1 MSRTTA
7 TTWSISSPY
16 PGPRPYT
23 WNEADRL
30 FGRDR
35 ELADLRNLVCSYRA
49 TLLYAQSG
57 AGKSSLVAKLGP
69 ALVGKGSDQD
79 MVVMT
84 CRVGACSDPTRENV
98 FVGSALASLT
108 LGDADLLFD
117 HDNPPDEH
125 LTLMAGLVAALKGRD
140 LASERTAGG
149 WTLARPCLLVI
160 DQIEELFTTN
170 LTRWSQ
176 RQPFIEQLA
185 AALKATD
192 DLNVLLV
199 IREDY
204 VALLDAYASL
214 LPQGL
219 RIRYRIDRL
228 RKEEAKKAVQGPLA
242 NEPIGI
248 ELPEAVAET
257 IVTDLLRTKVVEPD
271 GDRVVEI
278 QGEFVEPLHLQV
290 ACENLWRVLSA
301 ARLVPVS
308 DAKPVPPGHFA
319 FTRQSQHYF
328 ASSEVLGDIETAL
341 RVGYD
346 RALRAASRSGGVRE
360 GRLRAL
366 VRRRLITPN
375 QTRGIVDLATLA
387 RDGMEKAIDGL
398 IEARIVRREPRS
410 GSPWFELPHDRL
422 LHPII
427 ESNRRFRL
435 ARIKTLAA
443 VALLFVASGAL
454 VGGTE
459 LYRRWQ
465 RTQRSSEKAEREGEV
480 KGRENAD
487 RELTERLAKTADT
500 VRAPRRSAG
509 SAMPATEDMKPPSA
523 ATQSFEGLL
532 KEIGRE
538 KEDLLRRIRERDEVI
553 RQKDETIRGLQ
564 SPPVVPTS
572 FKGKRPARPG
582 ASAALAPVRPLA
594 AVDIKPVVEAPEV
607 EGKHGIYDF
616 SISLRIPPEQRDHVR
631 KATYTF
637 NHPTFKRR
645 AQSSTQPENGF
656 RVGYRGWGCLNEVG
670 VTLDLDDG
678 GQVVLSINM
687 CSQLGW

>member
-1 MSRTTA
+1 MSRATA
-7 TTWSISSPY
+7 SPWTISSPF

-69 ALVGKGSDQD
+69 ALAGKGSDQD

-108 LGDADLLFD
+108 LGDAELLFD
-117 HDNPPDEH
+117 QDNLPDER
-125 LTLMAGLVAALKGRD
+125 LTLAAGLAVALKERD
-140 LASERTAGG
+140 LVSEGEAGRV
-149 WTLARPCLLVI
+149 TLARPCLLII
-160 DQIEELFTTN
+160 DQIEEMFTTN
-170 LTRWSQ
+170 LARWSQ

-185 AALKATD
+185 ATLKTMD

-199 IREDY
+199 IRQDY

-248 ELPEAVAET
+248 ELPEAVTET

-290 ACENLWRVLSA
+290 ACENLWRVLTA
-301 ARLVPVS
+301 ARVVPGP
-308 DAKPVPPGHFA
+308 DAKSVPPGHFA
-319 FTRQSQHYF
+319 FTRQSQRYF

-346 RALRAASRSGGVRE
+346 RALKAASRSGGVRE

-375 QTRGIVDLATLA
+375 QTRGIVDQATLA

-435 ARIKTLAA
+435 ARMKTLAA
-443 VALLFVASGAL
+443 VVLLVLASGAL
-454 VGGTE
+454 WGGLE
-459 LYRRWQ
+459 LARRT
-465 RTQRSSEKAEREGEV
+465 RLSNAEAERVGELRGKADAVRKQARQVLEAEGAVRPSPRAAGPSTLATDDMTPPQSPEEAL
-480 KGRENAD
+480 KQIPEMRKALENLQGTI
-487 RELTERLAKTADT
+487 EK
-500 VRAPRRSAG
+500 
-509 SAMPATEDMKPPSA
+509 
-523 ATQSFEGLL
+523 Q
-532 KEIGRE
+532 KEIIG
-538 KEDLLRRIRERDEVI
+538 K
-553 RQKDETIRGLQ
+553 QDETIRKLRATLPQPRSLGGQ
-564 SPPVVPTS
+564 RPV
-572 FKGKRPARPG
+572 RPIP
-582 ASAALAPVRPLA
+582 SAALAPLKPLTDA
-594 AVDIKPVVEAPEV
+594 DIEPNVEAREV
-607 EGKHGIYDF
+607 EGKPGIYDF
-616 SISLRIPPEQRDHVR
+616 SLSLRIPAEQRESVR
-631 KATYTF
+631 KVTYTF
-637 NHPTFKRR
+637 NHPTFKHKTR
-645 AQSSTQPENGF
+645 SPKPSEKDF
-656 RVGYRGWGCLNEVG
+656 RVGYQGWGCFTDVG
-670 VTLDLDDG
+670 VTLDLTDES
-678 GQVVLSINM
+678 QVPLNINM
-687 CSQLGW
+687 CNLLGW

>member
-1 MSRTTA
+1 MNRTTA
-7 TTWSISSPY
+7 TTWTISSPY

-69 ALVGKGSDQD
+69 ALAGKGSDQD
-79 MVVMT
+79 TVVMT

-108 LGDADLLFD
+108 LGDAELLFD

-125 LTLMAGLVAALKGRD
+125 LTLAAGLVAALKGRD
-140 LASERTAGG
+140 LASEEKAGG

-170 LTRWSQ
+170 LARWSQ

-219 RIRYRIDRL
+219 RIRYRMDRL

-257 IVTDLLRTKVVEPD
+257 IVTDLLRTKVVEPE

-308 DAKPVPPGHFA
+308 DTKPVPPGHFA

-328 ASSEVLGDIETAL
+328 ASSEVLGDIDTAL

-346 RALRAASRSGGVRE
+346 QALKAAARSGGVRE

-375 QTRGIVDLATLA
+375 QTRGIVDQATLA
-387 RDGMEKAIDGL
+387 RDGFEKAIDAL

-435 ARIKTLAA
+435 ARIKILAG
-443 VALLFVASGAL
+443 VALLFLAFGAL
-454 VGGTE
+454 VGARK
-459 LYRRWQ
+459 LSRL
-465 RTQRSSEKAEREGEV
+465 SEDAGEG
-480 KGRENAD
+480 KGRA
-487 RELTERLAKTADT
+487 TERREMTERFVKVEGAL
-500 VRAPRRSAG
+500 RASPRSADP
-509 SAMPATEDMKPPSA
+509 SMLATDDMTPP
-523 ATQSFEGLL
+523 QSLEEAL
-532 KEIGRE
+532 KQIPEMRKAI
-538 KEDLLRRIRERDEVI
+538 EDLQSKIEK
-553 RQKDETIRGLQ
+553 QKETIGEQDETIRKLRATLPQPRPLGDQ
-564 SPPVVPTS
+564 RPV
-572 FKGKRPARPG
+572 RPI
-582 ASAALAPVRPLA
+582 ASAALAPVKPLTHA
-594 AVDIKPVVEAPEV
+594 DIKPNVEAREV
-607 EGKHGIYDF
+607 EGKPGIYDF
-616 SISLRIPPEQRDHVR
+616 SLSLRIPAEQRESVR
-631 KATYTF
+631 KVTYTF
-637 NHPTFKRR
+637 NHPTFKHKAR
-645 AQSSTQPENGF
+645 SPKPSEKDF
-656 RVGYRGWGCLNEVG
+656 RVGYQGWGCLTDVG
-670 VTLDLDDG
+670 VTLDLTDG
-678 GQVVLSINM
+678 GQVPLNIDM
-687 CSQLGW
+687 CKLLGW